1 LPVAPAAEAV
11 PDRRVLP
18 WATGTGIAKRPHP
31 FRLGGSVSVDTAPQ
45 PGTAAGADATAGVE
59 TEVGSGV
66 AVSVGTPTKVSR
78 TGVKKFELPD
88 VYLDSLQGLRGNLD
102 DMKAVW
108 AARSLLRDAV
118 DSLLQHELQ
127 VLFNKGS
134 LI

>member
-1 LPVAPAAEAV
+1 VKEGAP
-11 PDRRVLP
+11 P
-18 WATGTGIAKRPHP
+18 
-31 FRLGGSVSVDTAPQ
+31 

-66 AVSVGTPTKVSR
+66 AVSVDTPTKVSR

-127 VLFNKGS
+127 VLFHKGS